1 MGATRRYRLAAGVGA
16 AVIAAG
22 TLSACGSGDQGIT
35 VNVYKYNQENFQAI
49 VDNCNARAGG
59 RYNIVYNK
67 LPREADGQREQMVRR
82 LAAEDDS
89 MDVLG
94 LDVTWTAELAKAGW
108 IKEFT
113 GSVKSQVENGTLPTP
128 LQTAT
133 YEGKL
138 YGAPDNTNVQL
149 LWYRSDLVPTP
160 PKTWDEMISMAEALV
175 AEGKPGRIVG
185 QGRQYEGLVVLF
197 NTLVNSNGGTILDE
211 NGTKAILDDKA
222 VEALAALKKLA
233 TSTAI
238 DPSFS
243 NAAED
248 DARLAMEAGR
258 AAFQLNWPYVYS
270 AAQKKPDFAA
280 NFKWALYP
288 TLSGGESKVTVGGI
302 NYAVSRYSAHPDE
315 AFDAV
320 LCLRSAENQKIAAVK
335 DGVPPT
341 IRSVY
346 DDPEMD
352 EAYPMKDAILQT
364 LENASTRPNSPA
376 YQNVSTVISTIL
388 SPPADIDPQ
397 RTADRMRKELQDAIE
412 SKGVLP

>member
-1 MGATRRYRLAAGVGA
+1 MGAIRRYRLAAGLGTALLA
-16 AVIAAG
+16 AS
-22 TLSACGSGDQGIT
+22 TLTACGSGGGGIT
-35 VNVYKYNQENFQAI
+35 VNVYKYPQENFQAI
-49 VDNCNARAGG
+49 VDSCNAKAGG

-108 IKEFT
+108 LKEFT
-113 GSVKSQVENGTLPTP
+113 GSVKSQVESGTLQTP
-128 LQTAT
+128 LDTAT

-175 AEGKPGRIVG
+175 AEGKPGQIVG
-185 QGRQYEGLVVLF
+185 QGKQYEGLVVLY
-197 NTLVNSNGGTILDE
+197 NTLVSSNGGTILDE
-211 NGTKAILDDKA
+211 NGTKAIIDDKA

-233 TSTAI
+233 TSKAI

-248 DARLAMEAGR
+248 NARLAMEGGN
-258 AAFQLNWPYVYS
+258 AAFQLNWPYVYA
-270 AAQKKPDFAA
+270 AAQKKPDFAKD
-280 NFKWALYP
+280 FKWAPYP
-288 TLSGGESKVTVGGI
+288 TFGDESRVTVGGI
-302 NYAVSRYSAHPDE
+302 NYAVSNYTTHADE
-315 AFDAV
+315 SFDAV
-320 LCLRSAENQKIAAVK
+320 LCLRGAESQKLAALK

-341 IRSVY
+341 IKAVY
-346 DDPEMD
+346 DEPEMV
-352 EAYPMKDAILQT
+352 EAYPMKDDILKT
-364 LENASTRPNSPA
+364 LESASVRPRTPA

-388 SPPADIDPQ
+388 SPPANIDPQ
-397 RTADRMRKELQDAIE
+397 ATADRLRRELQDALD

>member
-1 MGATRRYRLAAGVGA
+1 MGATRRYRLAVGA
-16 AVIAAG
+16 GAALLAAT
-22 TLSACGSGDQGIT
+22 TLTACGSGGQGIT

-49 VDNCNARAGG
+49 VDSCNAKAGG

-89 MDVLG
+89 MDVLA

-113 GSVKSQVENGTLPTP
+113 GSVKSQVENGTLQTP
-128 LQTAT
+128 LDTAT

-160 PKTWDEMISMAEALV
+160 PKTWDEMISMAESLV
-175 AEGKPGRIVG
+175 AQGKPGMIVG
-185 QGRQYEGLVVLF
+185 QGKQYEGLVVLF

-211 NGTKAILDDKA
+211 NGTKAIVDDKA
-222 VEALAALKKLA
+222 VEALGALKKLA
-233 TSTAI
+233 TSKAI

-248 DARLAMEAGR
+248 NARLVMEGGN
-258 AAFQLNWPYVYS
+258 AAFELNWPYVYA
-270 AAQKKPDFAA
+270 AAQKKPDFAK
-280 NFKWALYP
+280 NFKWAPYP
-288 TLSGGESKVTVGGI
+288 TVSGDAAKVTVGGI
-302 NYAVSRYSAHPDE
+302 NYAVSNYTTHPDE

-320 LCLRSAENQKIAAVK
+320 LCLRGAESQKLAALK

-341 IRSVY
+341 IKSVY
-346 DDPEMD
+346 DEPEMVD
-352 EAYPMKDAILQT
+352 AYPMKDDILKT
-364 LENASTRPNSPA
+364 LENASVRPRTPA

-388 SPPADIDPQ
+388 SPPASIDPEA
-397 RTADRMRKELQDAIE
+397 TADRLREELQNALD

>member
-1 MGATRRYRLAAGVGA
+1 MGGTRRYRLAAGVGA
-16 AVIAAG
+16 AVLAAG
-22 TLSACGSGDQGIT
+22 TLTACGSGDGGIT
-35 VNVYKYNQENFQAI
+35 VNVYKYPQENFQAI
-49 VDNCNARAGG
+49 VDSCNSKAGG
-59 RYNIVYNK
+59 RYKIVYNK

-113 GSVKSQVENGTLPTP
+113 GSVKSQVETGTLKTP
-128 LQTAT
+128 LDTAT

-185 QGRQYEGLVVLF
+185 QGKQYEGLVVLY

-211 NGTKAILDDKA
+211 NGTKAIVDDKA
-222 VEALAALKKLA
+222 VQALAALKKLA
-233 TSTAI
+233 TSKAI

-248 DARLAMEAGR
+248 NARLAMEGGN
-258 AAFQLNWPYVYS
+258 AAFQLNWPYVYA
-270 AAQKKPDFAA
+270 AAQKKPDFAK
-280 NFKWALYP
+280 NFKWAPYP
-288 TLSGGESKVTVGGI
+288 TVSGEQAKVTVGGI
-302 NYAVSRYSAHPDE
+302 NYAVSNYTTHPDE
-315 AFDAV
+315 SFDAV
-320 LCLRSAENQKIAAVK
+320 LCLRGAESQKLAALK

-341 IRSVY
+341 IESVY
-346 DDPEMD
+346 DEPEMA
-352 EAYPMKDAILQT
+352 EAYPMRDDIKET
-364 LENASTRPNSPA
+364 LKNASVRPRTPA

-388 SPPADIDPQ
+388 SPPASIDPQ
-397 RTADRMRKELQDAIE
+397 ATADRLRKELQDALD